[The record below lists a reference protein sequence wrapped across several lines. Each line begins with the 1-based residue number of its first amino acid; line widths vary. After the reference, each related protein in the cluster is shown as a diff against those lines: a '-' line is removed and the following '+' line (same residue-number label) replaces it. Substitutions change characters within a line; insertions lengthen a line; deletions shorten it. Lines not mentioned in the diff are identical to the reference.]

1 MKRFT
6 FLFLALAF
14 LTTHSLRADDCDW
27 LAEGNR
33 EMNALHNA
41 GSGCEDGIYSAISAS
56 MIAWGVGLFA
66 GIALLTGLFHSHSAS
81 SSNSSSSSTS
91 TN

>member
-6 FLFLALAF
+6 FLFLSLALLA
-14 LTTHSLRADDCDW
+14 THSLRAADCDY

-66 GIALLTGLFHSHSAS
+66 GIALLTGLFHSSHSPSAS
-81 SSNSSSSSTS
+81 SSSSSTS